1 MKPHILL
8 IIFSTFININCS
20 SQHKKDIYKNK
31 LTIKEKNEK
40 IEKIEITEKTRG
52 TNRVISFTPIS
63 KTVSINGNITITKLS
78 SIEWENIMKQ
88 AATID
93 LSKISL
99 LESPTTNR
107 YSDRALSSSISI
119 ISNKENYQ
127 SSDFDA
133 GNPPKELNILY
144 NTLIGSSK
152 ETRKPLRANMR

>member
-1 MKPHILL
+1 
-8 IIFSTFININCS
+8 
-20 SQHKKDIYKNK
+20 
-31 LTIKEKNEK
+31 
-40 IEKIEITEKTRG
+40 
-52 TNRVISFTPIS
+52 
-63 KTVSINGNITITKLS
+63 
-78 SIEWENIMKQ
+78 MKQ

-152 ETRKPLRANMR
+152 ETRKPPRANMR